1 MEKDLYLSR
10 EYRTEI
16 SARLQEGSSDLALPL
31 VFINGELLGDAEH
44 VEALNE
50 SGELRAVMAPYQDKV
65 AVETVCS
72 RCGDF
77 RMFPCPACS
86 GSKVGNNYFHGS
98 VKLRCTQCEET
109 GLVQCHLC

>member
-10 EYRTEI
+10 EFRAEI
-16 SARLQEGSSDLALPL
+16 SARLQEGYSDLALPL
-31 VFINGELLGDAEH
+31 VFINGELLGDAEQ
-44 VEALNE
+44 VEKLNE
-50 SGELRAVMAPYQDKV
+50 SGELRGMMGPYQDKE
-65 AVETVCS
+65 AVERVCS

-86 GSKVGNNYFHGS
+86 GSRVGNNYFHGS

-109 GLVQCHLC
+109 GLVQCHQC